1 MKKLLN
7 LGVSDPLTLGM
18 AHPIADRL
26 ETLGRARPTTWG
38 GRVLALSAMGVLAIA
53 SAPLTIA
60 ADAPEVKNLETKHKY
75 VSRFLNDEGLSYEII
90 TEDGERKAYRILDN
104 GDREPAQFETTED
117 GKSRVVFSDGQIEDL
132 LDIDLSK
139 IESLDP
145 LVKLEGFKALEG
157 VDVGTAQ
164 IRVVNTHDGTEL
176 PEDFKLQLP
185 ESIRNLIDS
194 NGGIKQVK
202 FVRSGDG
209 TVNFEDIADRTV
221 DFQSALVG
229 ESDVAM
235 QLKITFEDD
244 GETLA
249 SARRQLELTKRQI
262 EKMTGD
268 EDLTFDL
275 ENALRDLEN
284 ARKSLEAAESR
295 LTGETE

>member
-38 GRVLALSAMGVLAIA
+38 SRVLALSAMGVLAIA

-104 GDREPAQFETTED
+104 GDREPAQLETTED

-275 ENALRDLEN
+275 ENALRDLES

-295 LTGETE
+295 LTGEAE